1 MSEENIAS
9 NRPLVIA
16 RMATSFLTW
25 RRYLQSFLVPY
36 QITLKQAYVLR
47 QLIRQEYLYPSDIA
61 SILYCDRP
69 TATVIVRNME
79 KAGWVQREKD
89 EQNRKFVRISITE
102 AGRQK
107 LDALQTSPWAN
118 PPFDPLEC
126 FSEEEVQQLEQLLD
140 KLNQHLKQIR

>member
-1 MSEENIAS
+1 MSEENISS

-16 RMATSFLTW
+16 RMATAFLTW
-25 RRYLQSFLVPY
+25 RRYLQGFLVPY

-47 QLIRQEYLYPSDIA
+47 QLIKQEYLYPSDIA
-61 SILYCDRP
+61 SMLYCDRP
-69 TATVIVRNME
+69 TATVIIRNME

>member
-1 MSEENIAS
+1 MSEENISS
-9 NRPLVIA
+9 NRPLALA
-16 RMATSFLTW
+16 RMATAFLTW
-25 RRYLQSFLVPY
+25 RRYLQGFLVPY

-47 QLIRQEYLYPSDIA
+47 QLIKQEYLYPSDIA
-61 SILYCDRP
+61 SMLYCDRP
-69 TATVIVRNME
+69 TATVIIRNME
-79 KAGWVQREKD
+79 KVGWVQREKD

-107 LDALQTSPWAN
+107 LEALQASPWAN

-126 FSEEEVQQLEQLLD
+126 FSEGEVQQLEQLLD